1 MTRSVQSCLAL
12 SMVYACFGIPF
23 LHNLPLIIVL
33 RFPESDLLSTRD
45 HPRPALYRR
54 SSTR

>member
-1 MTRSVQSCLAL
+1 MTRVVQSCLAL
-12 SMVYACFGIPF
+12 SMVYACVGIPC
-23 LHNLPLIIVL
+23 LHNQIPIIVL

>member
-12 SMVYACFGIPF
+12 SMVYACVGIPC
-23 LHNLPLIIVL
+23 LHNLTLIIVL